1 MVSLP
6 NHHPHP
12 HPVLSIY
19 VSIYVSPAPVPG
31 EQDYIAID
39 ARLPSSPREYGM
51 IASPLAT
58 TLSLAGI
65 HIGAP

>member
-1 MVSLP
+1 MVSLS
-6 NHHPHP
+6 NHQSRP
-12 HPVLSIY
+12 HPVMSIY
-19 VSIYVSPAPVPG
+19 VSIYVSPAPVSG
-31 EQDYIAID
+31 EHDYIAID

>member
-1 MVSLP
+1 MVSLSNYHP
-6 NHHPHP
+6 RPHP
-12 HPVLSIY
+12 ILSVY
-19 VSIYVSPAPVPG
+19 VSIYVSLAPVPS
-31 EQDYIAID
+31 EHDYIAID